1 MERRNV
7 TLTVQRPPQEVANI
21 ILENGIYVPFSNKPY
36 QRTIKLN
43 TSHLDDVYSGSNV
56 LLILKEYEEYV
67 ISSIGSFDTDVDKWF
82 REYST
87 K

>member
-1 MERRNV
+1 
-7 TLTVQRPPQEVANI
+7 
-21 ILENGIYVPFSNKPY
+21 
-36 QRTIKLN
+36 
-43 TSHLDDVYSGSNV
+43 LDDVYSGSNV